1 VVEGIEGESELDVEF
16 VPRPEYGVVSPLVV
30 ACERGLVT
38 VGGCERLLLET
49 AVSLVPE
56 RGHASG
62 RLCLRAGEQASFVLH
77 RWQGMLAP
85 EPPVRDG
92 RDTVEETLD
101 SWRSWAEMHTGY
113 DGEYR
118 DEVLRSALILQ
129 ALTYRPSGAV
139 VAAVTTSLPEIP
151 GGGSNWDYRYAWL
164 RDSSLLARA
173 LETAT
178 CQDEAVL
185 YMRWMTR
192 AAMSC
197 SASEHIGIVFGV
209 EGERD
214 LSERELDG
222 LAGFGGAKPVRIGND
237 AWRQRQLDVFG
248 EVLLVAELLRD
259 ELDEVD
265 PHAAAFVCQLAG
277 RAADTWKEADSG
289 MWEGRDGE
297 RHFLH
302 SKLMCWAALDRAV
315 SLAPILGEEAEP
327 QRWAAGRD
335 EIRSAILEQ
344 GWHDEVGAFTG
355 AFGSDHLDASV
366 LMMPLVGFLPADDD
380 RVRSTVEAIERDL
393 GEGDLA
399 RRFTGGKDEGA
410 FLLVS
415 FWLAECH
422 ALAGEIERARS
433 YFEAAAA
440 MANDLGI
447 LPEMADPATGDP
459 IGNIPQMLSHVG
471 LINAAAAISSASADG
486 SP

>member
-1 VVEGIEGESELDVEF
+1 
-16 VPRPEYGVVSPLVV
+16 
-30 ACERGLVT
+30 
-38 VGGCERLLLET
+38 
-49 AVSLVPE
+49 
-56 RGHASG
+56 
-62 RLCLRAGEQASFVLH
+62 
-77 RWQGMLAP
+77 M
-85 EPPVRDG
+85 
-92 RDTVEETLD
+92 
-101 SWRSWAEMHTGY
+101 
-113 DGEYR
+113 
-118 DEVLRSALILQ
+118 
-129 ALTYRPSGAV
+129 
-139 VAAVTTSLPEIP
+139 
-151 GGGSNWDYRYAWL
+151 
-164 RDSSLLARA
+164 
-173 LETAT
+173 
-178 CQDEAVL
+178 
-185 YMRWMTR
+185 
-192 AAMSC
+192 
-197 SASEHIGIVFGV
+197 
-209 EGERD
+209 
-214 LSERELDG
+214 
-222 LAGFGGAKPVRIGND
+222 
-237 AWRQRQLDVFG
+237 
-248 EVLLVAELLRD
+248 
-259 ELDEVD
+259 D